1 MGNGGLLVEIT
12 GALFRG
18 CYVPSVLSR
27 SQTPDQKASS
37 LEVGCGIYGLTTI
50 MTDPGFMHDLVAER
64 LGTESRDKLYQLQCF
79 GDRIHGQ
86 SLRLPDAVLEF
97 YVNHSHRV
105 PSALQIIDIDE
116 LNLTLS
122 QFVGDD
128 PLLAM
133 SELETTDIEGLKRFC
148 KLFCYVHQPALE
160 QPFPITLKNSQ
171 KPVASSGT
179 HQTPSTPG
187 TEICSQLPS
196 TTTHQSMAPAIPQG
210 PRPVHKNGSPS
221 TGFETAST
229 WTMARRESPPS
240 AIYRGG
246 RRHGVMNP
254 SMYGASCNFNLGLC
268 YYVFGTSKKCP
279 AGKNCTNRHQWFSLS
294 EVRWIR
300 SIAAKAQWEGI
311 RDFWALPEPPVCT
324 TRFVE

>member
-1 MGNGGLLVEIT
+1 MGNGGLLVETT

-18 CYVPSVLSR
+18 CY
-27 SQTPDQKASS
+27 DQKASS

-148 KLFCYVHQPALE
+148 TRLGAALSDYSKE
-160 QPFPITLKNSQ
+160 LPKTGSLKWNS
-171 KPVASSGT
+171 PDT
-179 HQTPSTPG
+179 
-187 TEICSQLPS
+187 I
-196 TTTHQSMAPAIPQG
+196 
-210 PRPVHKNGSPS
+210 N
-221 TGFETAST
+221 
-229 WTMARRESPPS
+229 
-240 AIYRGG
+240 
-246 RRHGVMNP
+246 
-254 SMYGASCNFNLGLC
+254 
-268 YYVFGTSKKCP
+268 
-279 AGKNCTNRHQWFSLS
+279 
-294 EVRWIR
+294 
-300 SIAAKAQWEGI
+300 
-311 RDFWALPEPPVCT
+311 
-324 TRFVE
+324 TRN